1 MWGTF
6 APVRASVCFESEFN
20 YMLYNIMTT
29 AVQEIKQKKLLFSWK
44 YFSSVI
50 ALKYKWKYKIS
61 EYHIVGD
68 TT

>member
-29 AVQEIKQKKLLFSWK
+29 AVQEIKQKKLLFS
-44 YFSSVI
+44 
-50 ALKYKWKYKIS
+50 
-61 EYHIVGD
+61 
-68 TT
+68 